1 MTIPISYIVGMW
13 MVCTSSWFNA
23 GQCVRVWEYMPA
35 YVNDYI
41 QFVRFKPYYAEKQA
55 LKK

>member
-13 MVCTSSWFNA
+13 MVCTSNWFNA

>member
-1 MTIPISYIVGMW
+1 MTIVSYVVGMW
-13 MVCTSSWFNA
+13 MVCTQSWFNA
-23 GQCVRVWEYMPA
+23 GQCVRVWEYIPA

-41 QFVRFKPYYAEKQA
+41 DFVRYEPYYAEKKA